1 MKWSKSAKEWKRN
14 LRMGIE
20 YNLVKIR
27 NGETYELGKES
38 GREPVGG
45 IEKAMKKV
53 ARINMKENLK
63 RMLHLKRM
71 LQGDYDQRD
80 RILNPSR
87 YHMWEIGSDT
97 GNCAL
102 FRMPDRWTVE
112 KLAEKINQACFLQDD
127 NDHAMRIASD
137 IFQWAGDD
145 EIVLV
150 PDNIFYEEIAEKL
163 GVPVMKDESLKKTGS
178 IYKVI

>member
-1 MKWSKSAKEWKRN
+1 MKWSKSAKEWKSN
-14 LRMGIE
+14 LRMGTE

-38 GREPVGG
+38 GREPAGG

-63 RMLHLKRM
+63 RMLR
-71 LQGDYDQRD
+71 GDYDQHD

-87 YHMWEIGSDT
+87 YHMWKIGSDT

-112 KLAEKINQACFLQDD
+112 KLAEEINQACFLQDD

-137 IFQWAGDD
+137 IFRWAGDD

-150 PDNIFYEEIAEKL
+150 PDNISYEEISIKL
-163 GVPVMKDESLKKTGS
+163 GIPVMKEKDLKETGS